1 MSNAIVPGS
10 IAAIAQK
17 NGASLAE
24 SFLSASTIL
33 ILDCSGS
40 MHATDAPGGKSRQ
53 ETAKEQLIKLQ
64 KENAGKLVLVCFAD
78 YAVFS
83 PGGIPVECGG
93 STNMA
98 GALEYVYPADD
109 TGTQI
114 ILMSD
119 GGPNDPEKTLAVAR
133 KFKTS
138 ISCVYIG
145 PENDREGGRA
155 FLEKLA
161 RMTGGQSLK
170 TDAPGLLANP
180 VEKLL
185 LDTSSKK

>member
-1 MSNAIVPGS
+1 MTNTIVPGS
-10 IAAIAQK
+10 LSAIAQK
-17 NGASLAE
+17 SGIGLAE

-40 MHATDAPGGKSRQ
+40 MSETDAPGGKSRQ

-64 KENAGKLVLVCFAD
+64 KENAGKLALVCFAD
-78 YAVFS
+78 YAIFS

-98 GALEYVYPADD
+98 GALDYVYPADD
-109 TGTQI
+109 TGTQF

-119 GGPNDPEKTLAVAR
+119 GSPNDPEKTLAVAR
-133 KFKTS
+133 KFKTP
-138 ISCVYIG
+138 IQTIFIG
-145 PENDREGGRA
+145 PEDDREGGRV

-170 TDAPGLLANP
+170 SDAPGLLANP
-180 VEKLL
+180 VEQLL
-185 LDTSSKK
+185 LRG

>member
-1 MSNAIVPGS
+1 MTNAIVPGS

-17 NGASLAE
+17 NRASLAE

-40 MHATDAPGGKSRQ
+40 MHTPDAPGGKSRQ

-64 KENAGKLVLVCFAD
+64 VENAGKLALVCFAD

-83 PGGIPVECGG
+83 PGGIPIDCGG

-98 GALEYVYPADD
+98 DALDYTYPADD

-119 GGPNDPEKTLAVAR
+119 GKPNDPEKTLAIAR
-133 KFKTS
+133 KFKTP
-138 ISCVYIG
+138 IQTIFIG

-161 RMTGGQSLK
+161 KATGGQSLK
-170 TDAPGLLANP
+170 SDAPGLLANP

-185 LDTSSKK
+185 LKA